1 MGAWH
6 KLSVLPDGSA
16 LQFDGVEMATYTKT
30 WHWNC
35 ASSLCTNN
43 YRTKGITYYTL
54 PSDPE
59 LQKGYRKVLMNEN
72 INWRK
77 HVICSAHWSSGKRE
91 NKNQLPDIICTKEY
105 AANLEKEY
113 SQKPSRELKRKIDC
127 TKTVLASS
135 NANTVRSTPRK
146 APASRTPLPS
156 RPVKKRK
163 ILSEKLEA
171 ENSSLKCQVES
182 LTKELEQKNSCI
194 DKLQQEL
201 RKLQTEMIALQ
212 DKMKFEIDS
221 FEKKIKE
228 MKFDLNKRRFTYDC
242 LKNKEKEFF
251 DMCGL
256 TVNEFD
262 CLFACVIPFLHLI
275 LYPDCVQTL
284 EKLDSHNKLLD
295 NRTELL
301 VTLTVARHAVDLV
314 IMAKLV
320 GGSSSTISRVFV
332 AWMVFLRCV
341 LDEVNLKPLPGFIEA
356 FLPRVFVD
364 AGYADCGILG
374 DNTETW
380 IAQSENFELNNLTFS
395 HYKNHTTGKVSVW
408 IFPHG
413 ALCKCSDAFP
423 GSISDEQLTEQL
435 GVIDYCPKGKV
446 VMTDKGFA
454 ISDLCH
460 EMGVHHNRPPL
471 KNNCQYDENDINLN
485 FDIATL
491 RIYNEN
497 AIGRIRDW
505 SILNKCWPSGRV
517 DLLGICW
524 IALAHIVNLTKK
536 PVGPKET
543 QDSKVQ

>member
-1 MGAWH
+1 
-6 KLSVLPDGSA
+6 
-16 LQFDGVEMATYTKT
+16 
-30 WHWNC
+30 
-35 ASSLCTNN
+35 
-43 YRTKGITYYTL
+43 
-54 PSDPE
+54 
-59 LQKGYRKVLMNEN
+59 MNEN
-72 INWRK
+72 VNWRK
-77 HVICSAHWSSGKRE
+77 HVICSAHWSDGRKS
-91 NKNQLPDIICTKEY
+91 KNQIPDVICTEEY
-105 AANLEKEY
+105 ADKIAQEY
-113 SQKPSRELKRKIDC
+113 SKKPTIELKRKLEC
-127 TKTVLASS
+127 ARRVLSSS
-135 NANTVRSTPRK
+135 NQAQGKCTPRK

-163 ILSEKLEA
+163 IFSEKLEA

-242 LKNKEKEFF
+242 LKNREKEFF

-262 CLFACVIPFLHLI
+262 CLFACVIPFLNLI
-275 LYPDCVQTL
+275 VYPDCVQTL
-284 EKLDSHNKLLD
+284 EKIDSHNKLLD
-295 NRTELL
+295 SKTELL

-435 GVIDYCPKGKV
+435 VVIDYCPKEKV

-536 PVGPKET
+536 PVGPKEI

>member
-1 MGAWH
+1 MP
-6 KLSVLPDGSA
+6 V
-16 LQFDGVEMATYTKT
+16 
-30 WHWNC
+30 
-35 ASSLCTNN
+35 
-43 YRTKGITYYTL
+43 
-54 PSDPE
+54 DPE
-59 LQKGYRKVLMNEN
+59 LRRKYQAVLKNEN
-72 INWRK
+72 VNWSK
-77 HVICSAHWSSGKRE
+77 QVICSVHWSKGERLS
-91 NKNQLPDIICTKEY
+91 PDDIPDVICSKEQQKKLESLMEKTPSKSLKKKVSC
-105 AANLEKEY
+105 ARRVLVEANNDTRSEPK
-113 SQKPSRELKRKIDC
+113 STRK
-127 TKTVLASS
+127 
-135 NANTVRSTPRK
+135 RK
-146 APASRTPLPS
+146 APQERLFECKDKQS
-156 RPVKKRK
+156 VKKRK
-163 ILSEKLEA
+163 KARSALEKENFSLQVQIKTLISENKALSEKDSEI
-171 ENSSLKCQVES
+171 ER
-182 LTKELEQKNSCI
+182 
-194 DKLQQEL
+194 LQQEM
-201 RKLQTEMIALQ
+201 TALQ
-212 DKMKFEIDS
+212 DKMKFELDS
-221 FEKKIKE
+221 FEQKIKE
-228 MKFDLNKRRFTYDC
+228 MKFELNKRKFTYDC
-242 LKNKEKEFF
+242 LKNREKEFF

-262 CLFACVIPFLHLI
+262 CLFGCLIPFLHLI
-275 LYPDCVQTL
+275 VYPDCVQSL
-284 EKLDSHNKLLD
+284 EKLDSNNKLLD
-295 NRTELL
+295 SRTELL

-341 LDEVNLKPLPGFIEA
+341 LDDVNLKPLPGFIEA
-356 FLPRVFVD
+356 SLPRVFVD

-423 GSISDEQLTEQL
+423 GSISDEQLTEQI

-471 KNNCQYDENDINLN
+471 KNNCQYDKNDINLN

-524 IALAHIVNLTKK
+524 ITLAHIVNLTKK